1 MRKSLLFILT
11 CFLGFNSFGQ
21 TNATLVSEVSLD
33 SLVKSVREFTG
44 EDSTWVND
52 SFVRIQHRISTKN
65 NNLAADYLVNR
76 LEDLGYKVDQHNY
89 RSGGRNITATRRGK
103 TNPDSVFIY
112 GGHYDAVADYCAD
125 DNASGSAAVLEAARI
140 MSAYCFENTVI
151 YAFFDEE
158 ERGLIG
164 SHYYADT
171 AFAHG
176 ERILGMLN
184 TDMMGYDSDSNRVFD
199 IHTNSDS
206 INLALK
212 DTILYVLDTLN
223 IDLVPQ
229 VINPGTTRSDH
240 ASFWKRGYAAV
251 YMGESFLGGDPNP
264 SYHTSSDRINLFNL
278 EYYHKLA
285 QLSVGVIVELA
296 GLIPTSIQIDTVYA
310 CEFFTY
316 KDSTFSES
324 IVYRDSLTTSNGCDS
339 VYVLDLRIKRS
350 VEIIDTISSCTSY
363 TYRDS
368 TYTLS
373 GIYRDTLVA
382 INGCDSVYTMDL
394 TILNVT
400 YSGDTLVECDSYAY
414 RDTIFTAS
422 NIYRDT
428 LIGQNGCDS
437 VYTLDLTILR
447 STTWSDTV
455 TECVSY
461 TYRDSVFTSST
472 IYWDTLINQ
481 AGCDSIFTLD
491 LTILNIS
498 NFTDTVEACNS
509 YTYNGQV
516 IRSSGIYRDKL
527 VSQNGCDSF
536 YILDLRL
543 THLSDSVYS
552 VGRSIT
558 AYDSMATFAWLD
570 CNNALMPLVGE
581 IARTYTV
588 ISDGSYAV
596 EVRKGEC
603 VDTSDC
609 VERIISSVLD
619 PLGESFSVKVF
630 PNPSDG
636 VINVQLN
643 GLVGEVEVSVL
654 SITGELISEDYFDN
668 EQVMK
673 IELPNADG
681 VYFIAVRTQFGS
693 KVVRVL
699 KTEGA
704 Y

>member
-1 MRKSLLFILT
+1 MRKSLLFFITIL
-11 CFLGFNSFGQ
+11 LGFNSFGQ
-21 TNATLVSEVSLD
+21 SNASLVSEVSLD

-65 NNLAADYLVNR
+65 NDLAADYLVDR

-89 RSGGRNITATRRGK
+89 RSGGRNITATLEGK
-103 TNPDSVFIY
+103 TNPDSIY
-112 GGHYDAVADYCAD
+112 IFGAHYDAVADYCAD

-140 MSAYCFENTVI
+140 MSKYCFENTVI
-151 YAFFDEE
+151 YAFWDEE

-164 SHYYADT
+164 SRYHADT
-171 AFAHG
+171 AFARG
-176 ERILGMLN
+176 DRILGMLN

-199 IHTNSDS
+199 IHTSPDS
-206 INLALK
+206 INLAMK

-278 EYYHKLA
+278 GYYHKLA
-285 QLSVGVIVELA
+285 QLSFGVIVELA
-296 GLIPTSIQIDTVYA
+296 GLIPTSIEIDTVYA
-310 CEFFTY
+310 CEYFTY
-316 KDSTFSES
+316 KDSTFTES
-324 IVYRDSLTTSNGCDS
+324 VVYHDSLVTAIGCDS
-339 VYVLDLRIKRS
+339 VYVIDLRIKRS
-350 VEIIDTISSCTSY
+350 VEIVDTISSCTNY

-373 GIYRDTLVA
+373 GIYHDTLVA
-382 INGCDSVYTMDL
+382 VNGCDSVYTMDL
-394 TILNVT
+394 TILNVS
-400 YSGDTLVECDSYAY
+400 YSGDTIAECDSYAY

-422 NIYRDT
+422 GIYLDT

-447 STTWSDTV
+447 STSSSDTV
-455 TECVSY
+455 IECVSY
-461 TYRDSVFTSST
+461 TYRDTVFTLST
-472 IYWDTLINQ
+472 LYRDTLDNQ
-481 AGCDSIFTLD
+481 LGCDSVFTLD

-498 NFTDTVEACNS
+498 NFADTVKACNS

-527 VSQNGCDSF
+527 VAQNGCDSF

-552 VGRSIT
+552 VGRSII
-558 AYDSMATFAWLD
+558 AHDSTATFAWLD
-570 CNNALMPLVGE
+570 CNNALMPLVGDT
-581 IARTYTV
+581 ARTYTV
-588 ISDGSYAV
+588 TSDGNYAV

-609 VERIISSVLD
+609 VERIISSVLV
-619 PLGESFSVKVF
+619 PLDESFTVKVF

-636 VINVQLN
+636 MVNIELN
-643 GLVGEVEVSVL
+643 DQSGKVDVSVL
-654 SITGELISEDYFDN
+654 SITGQLISQDIFDN
-668 EQVMK
+668 EKFMK
-673 IELPNADG
+673 IELPNDDG
-681 VYFIAVRTQFGS
+681 VYFIVVRTESGS

-699 KTEGA
+699 KAEGA
-704 Y
+704 N